1 VASHPRCSRCH
12 EERPGGLEPT
22 TAAPAGGSVRLQDV
36 PEGAWASFDGHDVCP
51 ECQTSQ
57 ERAEVGRR
65 IVEAVEREVERR
77 QRDGLEPEPTES
89 PLIDYAM
96 ALRAAEQRSGTSATP
111 EPDLVADDLR
121 RARLRVALTGA
132 FLTGQALEVS
142 LESYGRLQ
150 GQLERS
156 LERSHWTVRGLHAG
170 VGTYQSGG
178 GFTRSCHSSSR
189 GVTAARS
196 FPRSLPRSPT
206 SANSGPCSSSTHAGW
221 PSTCTTWAS
230 PS

>member
-1 VASHPRCSRCH
+1 
-12 EERPGGLEPT
+12 
-22 TAAPAGGSVRLQDV
+22 
-36 PEGAWASFDGHDVCP
+36 
-51 ECQTSQ
+51 
-57 ERAEVGRR
+57 
-65 IVEAVEREVERR
+65 
-77 QRDGLEPEPTES
+77 
-89 PLIDYAM
+89 M
-96 ALRAAEQRSGTSATP
+96 ALRAAEQRSGTSAAP
-111 EPDLVADDLR
+111 EPDLVADDSR
-121 RARLRVALTGA
+121 RARLRVAVTGA

-156 LERSHWTVRGLHAG
+156 LERSHWTVRGLHGG

-178 GFTRSCHSSSR
+178 GFTRELPLVIAR
-189 GVTAARS
+189 REAARS

-221 PSTCTTWAS
+221 PSTSTTWAS